1 MRERIVVWQ
10 VAPNRHFEPLLE
22 AAARAR
28 VLEHVYYGAPVLE
41 WQLGT
46 RPAVRS
52 AVLETVVPASRQG
65 KPAIRDLVRHHRD
78 ACHLV
83 VSFAAPF
90 TRTALAACAHEGI
103 RHWIWAEALQ
113 PRSILGPKRIAR
125 SLLYRACAQ
134 RVDGAFALSRSAA
147 LDLCSLGIPRERIY
161 PAMFPGPDYRLPY
174 SRPHSERV
182 VFCGR
187 LIDLKGIDL
196 LCRALRDIGSHR
208 PGIGFDVIGEGPALR
223 HLESLRG
230 STVDVRVHGSVP
242 SGRVPELM
250 SDGAVVVL
258 ATRRLEGW
266 GYVVNEAVAAA
277 RPVVVSSVVGAGEL
291 VVPGRTGAVFPQE
304 DVDRL
309 GDALTAA
316 LDLHARPAELA
327 VALDV
332 MQRGTVADAFFEYVL
347 GALTRRG
354 APPAPWLAAADAL
367 GGNEASAWWRQWRGD
382 GPHAGS
388 TRRPDIAAGVRG

>member
-1 MRERIVVWQ
+1 MRERLVVWQ

-22 AAARAR
+22 AAVRAQA
-28 VLEHVYYGAPVLE
+28 LEHVYFGAPVLE

-52 AVLETVVPASRQG
+52 RVLETVVPASMQG
-65 KPAIRDLVRHHRD
+65 KPAIRDLVRRHRD

-83 VSFAAPF
+83 ASFAAPF
-90 TRTALAACAHEGI
+90 TRTALAACAQEGV

-113 PRSILGPKRIAR
+113 PRSALDPKRLAR

-147 LDLCSLGIPRERIY
+147 LDLRSLGIPRERIY
-161 PAMFPGPDYRLPY
+161 PAMFPGPDYRRPY
-174 SRPHSERV
+174 SPPPSERV

-196 LCRALRDIGSHR
+196 LCRALREIASRR
-208 PGIGFDVIGEGPALR
+208 PGIGFDLIGEGPALR
-223 HLESLRG
+223 HLELLRG
-230 STVDVRVHGSVP
+230 SKVDVRVHGRVP
-242 SGRVPELM
+242 SGLVPELM
-250 SDGAVVVL
+250 SSGAVVVL

-266 GYVVNEAVAAA
+266 GYVVNEALAAA

-304 DVDRL
+304 DVGRL
-309 GDALTAA
+309 AEALTAA
-316 LDLHARPAELA
+316 LDLHARAAELA
-327 VALDV
+327 GALEV
-332 MQRGTVADAFFEYVL
+332 MQRGTGADAFFEYLL
-347 GALTRRG
+347 GVMTRRG
-354 APPAPWLAAADAL
+354 VPPAPWLAAADEL
-367 GGNEASAWWRQWRGD
+367 GGNEASAWWRRWRGN
-382 GPHAGS
+382 GPHTDSAG
-388 TRRPDIAAGVRG
+388 RPDIAARVWG